1 MEPDSAQSL
10 YLPPTAD
17 GKRGVW
23 LQPGRTFADY
33 MEGVRIFGGVLNVP
47 IFDHV
52 GLQIFFQLLLTQGLM
67 ADDAMAI
74 LNDKVI
80 FKECLSYI

>member
-33 MEGVRIFGGVLNVP
+33 MEGVRIFGGVLKVP
-47 IFDHV
+47 IFEDF
-52 GLQIFFQLLLTQGLM
+52 GFQIFFQLLLTQGLM
-67 ADDAMAI
+67 ANDAMAN

-80 FKECLSYI
+80 FKEYLSYI